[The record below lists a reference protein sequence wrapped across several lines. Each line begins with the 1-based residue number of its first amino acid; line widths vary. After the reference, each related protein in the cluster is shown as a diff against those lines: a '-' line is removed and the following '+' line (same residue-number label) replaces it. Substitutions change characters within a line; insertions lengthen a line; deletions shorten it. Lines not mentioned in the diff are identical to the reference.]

1 MEVWGPD
8 PGPEP
13 ILPARG
19 RVIPGRNTPWA
30 PELPGSAFAPLLR
43 EPGAISM
50 TCQPLV
56 ETDILIRETAG
67 YIEDA
72 QRLADEENP

>member
-1 MEVWGPD
+1 MEAWGPD

-30 PELPGSAFAPLLR
+30 QVIGKHGKAPSPGTWGDFHDLQAS
-43 EPGAISM
+43 GG
-50 TCQPLV
+50 
-56 ETDILIRETAG
+56 DGILIRETAG

>member
-1 MEVWGPD
+1 
-8 PGPEP
+8 
-13 ILPARG
+13 
-19 RVIPGRNTPWA
+19 
-30 PELPGSAFAPLLR
+30 
-43 EPGAISM
+43 M

>member
-1 MEVWGPD
+1 MYARSPD
-8 PGPEP
+8 PGPGP
-13 ILPARG
+13 IVPARN
-19 RVIPGRNTPWA
+19 RAIPGQNTRWA
-30 PELPGSAFAPLLR
+30 PRVPGSALAALLR
-43 EPGAISM
+43 EPGAIST

-56 ETDILIRETAG
+56 GTDILIRETAG

>member
-1 MEVWGPD
+1 MESGVLTPD
-8 PGPEP
+8 LNPSSRPVAGSSPDETRPGH
-13 ILPARG
+13 
-19 RVIPGRNTPWA
+19 
-30 PELPGSAFAPLLR
+30 PELPGSAFAPLFR
-43 EPGAISM
+43 EPGAIST

-56 ETDILIRETAG
+56 ETESLIREKGG